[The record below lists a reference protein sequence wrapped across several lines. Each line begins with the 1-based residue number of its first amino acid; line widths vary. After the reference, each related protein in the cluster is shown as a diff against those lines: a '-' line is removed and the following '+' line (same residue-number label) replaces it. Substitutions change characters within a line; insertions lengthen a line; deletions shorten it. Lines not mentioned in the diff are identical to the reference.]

1 MTHTPAPWTSNVKDY
16 GSAGHNAY
24 VGVDA
29 ADGTVVAHVLCY
41 REPNLTDVPFAANA
55 RLIAAAPELL
65 GALKD
70 CAEFFELNM
79 DKLFGP
85 GHDIQMAAGA
95 SLAISKIQ
103 AAISKAENGQ

>member
-65 GALKD
+65 EALKRILPWIPKSS
-70 CAEFFELNM
+70 AKEGGAMSKSENV
-79 DKLFGP
+79 
-85 GHDIQMAAGA
+85 AAA
-95 SLAISKIQ
+95 DAVR